1 MSNALNQL
9 KIGLERVKSSFY
21 LKEFKKISILDIVA
35 AEENVLNKCQDYIK
49 AYMLLTYAEMQSYF
63 QEISKEVIFS
73 CLKKFKEKNVIEL
86 PLIALVVFT
95 KREFSLLLD
104 TFDEKERKKFKE
116 CENDYSKR
124 LNLSVELYIGI
135 IENDING
142 IKRKDIFKMLMPL
155 GFLES
160 DFDNDFL
167 IKMDDFGSTR
177 GEMAHKSCAIKQEK
191 NFDEEVRKIDEIMQ
205 YIRDIDEK
213 LSKYIQKKE
222 EKDNILHMSNEQQ
235 LKKEISLKKVA

>member
-1 MSNALNQL
+1 M
-9 KIGLERVKSSFY
+9 
-21 LKEFKKISILDIVA
+21 
-35 AEENVLNKCQDYIK
+35 EEK
-49 AYMLLTYAEMQSYF
+49 
-63 QEISKEVIFS
+63 
-73 CLKKFKEKNVIEL
+73 LKKFKEKNVIEL

-213 LSKYIQKKE
+213 LSKYIRYGVRG
-222 EKDNILHMSNEQQ
+222 D
-235 LKKEISLKKVA
+235 